1 MPNAAMNAI
10 PYHRFFRLEFT
21 LAVLLMLPIFG
32 AESRGA
38 PPQTTRGPTIAR
50 AARTGV
56 IVRSGP
62 GLKYPAADELRS
74 GDTVEVYH
82 RDAHGWLAIR
92 PPEESFSWVNES
104 EVRSLPNR
112 LAEATREGVPVYV
125 GGSLLRERRVI
136 QVRLRQNEVVEVLRD
151 TDASPGGRRWLK
163 IAPPRGEF
171 RWVHEDDVTRDGP
184 GGPLPPVASRPDND
198 PAPVPPVNDDTPA
211 DEVHSPATEHS
222 DSVPTDVPERAARDS
237 ASDWADR
244 AGRQIESS
252 DSKFDDELAARNIEL
267 SKMLLQPPGAWR
279 VDDLEAQVDT
289 LARRVATARQ
299 LRQARELLDRLA
311 SLREIQN
318 GMAALPTDPTL
329 AAARTVPGTPQGP
342 APVDP
347 VAEVFGYDGF
357 GRLTPVISRQPDSPP
372 YALTDSVGE
381 ILYFVT
387 PGPGVNLRRFEGQQV
402 GIKGMRGY
410 MEKLDRRHLTA
421 QSVTPVQPTKLR

>member
-1 MPNAAMNAI
+1 MHAI
-10 PYHRFFRLEFT
+10 PYHPAFRLDCT
-21 LAVLLMLPIFG
+21 LLVLLILPIFG

-50 AARTGV
+50 AARMGV

-62 GLKYPAADELRS
+62 GLVYPAADELRS

-82 RDAHGWLAIR
+82 CDAQGWLAIR
-92 PPEESFSWVNES
+92 PPAEAFSWVNES
-104 EVRSLPNR
+104 EVRILPDH
-112 LAEATREGVPVYV
+112 LAEAVREGVPVYV

-136 QVRLRQNEVVEVLRD
+136 QVRLRQNEVVEVLED

-171 RWVHEDDVTRDGP
+171 RWVHEDDVTRDETSAT
-184 GGPLPPVASRPDND
+184 PPPFASRPDND
-198 PAPVPPVNDDTPA
+198 PAPAPPVKGGIPANEDDSPEAVLPA
-211 DEVHSPATEHS
+211 
-222 DSVPTDVPERAARDS
+222 SVPTEVPESATPES

-244 AGRQIESS
+244 AGRQIEPS
-252 DSKFDDELAARNIEL
+252 DSKYDDELAARNIEL
-267 SKMLLQPPGAWR
+267 SQMLLQPPGAWR
-279 VDDLEAQVDT
+279 IDDLEAQVDD

-299 LRQARELLDRLA
+299 LRQARGMLDRLA

-318 GMAALPTDPTL
+318 RMASLPPDQSLT
-329 AAARTVPGTPQGP
+329 AVRTAPGTPQGSSP
-342 APVDP
+342 ANA